1 VLGTTKSGKV
11 GFELL
16 DLWPHDVATMVDHPE
31 NGLIHPAANT
41 PPLRSKVDKG
51 Y

>member
-1 VLGTTKSGKV
+1 MLGAAESRKV

-16 DLWPHDVATMVDHPE
+16 DLWPHDVATMVDDPE
-31 NGLIHPAANT
+31 NGLIHPTANT
-41 PPLRSKVDKG
+41 PPLRGKVNKG